1 MIKAIIFDLD
11 TSIID
16 FLTFKVE
23 SAKSAANEMVRQ
35 GLNCSDLTLYGKI
48 FSIYEKEGLDYQKTF
63 HDVLL
68 SFNLSPDDFE
78 RIQQSAI
85 GAYLKRKFETLKP
98 FPFVKTTLFRLP
110 LNIKKI
116 GISLSPRNKVWQR
129 LVITSLEND
138 FSPVF
143 SKDTSPN
150 LPDLINL
157 SLGQFGIHSS
167 EALFVSSDEKKL
179 TAAKNLSL
187 KTCFT
192 KYGSLRKPQNTWD
205 YSIDSFDQLTSIIR
219 FS

>member
-1 MIKAIIFDLD
+1 MIGAIIFDLD

-23 SAKSAANEMVRQ
+23 SAKSAAREMVRQ
-35 GLNCSDLTLYGKI
+35 GLNSPELTLYGKI

-63 HDVLL
+63 HDTLIP
-68 SFNLSPDDFE
+68 FNLSPDDFE

-98 FPFVKTTLFRLP
+98 FPSVKSTLFRFP

-138 FSPVF
+138 FSLVL

-150 LPDLINL
+150 TQDLIKL
-157 SLGQFGIHSS
+157 SLGQLGIHSS

-179 TAAKNLSL
+179 AAAKNLSL

-192 KYGSLRKPQNTWD
+192 KYGSLRKPQSSWD
-205 YSIDSFDQLTSIIR
+205 YTIDSFDQLVSIL
-219 FS
+219 

>member
-23 SAKSAANEMVRQ
+23 SSKAAASEMVRQ
-35 GLNCSDLTLYGKI
+35 GINSSEISLYGRI

-63 HDVLL
+63 HDVLVP
-68 SFNLSPDDFE
+68 FNLSLDDFE
-78 RIQQSAI
+78 RIQQAAI

-98 FPFVKTTLFRLP
+98 FSSVKSTLFRIP

-138 FSPVF
+138 FSLIL
-143 SKDTSPN
+143 SKDNSAN
-150 LPDLINL
+150 VEELIKL
-157 SLGQFGIHSS
+157 SLGHFGIHAS
-167 EALFVSSDEKKL
+167 EVLFVCADEKKL
-179 TAAKNLSL
+179 HIAKNLSL
-187 KTCFT
+187 KTCFA
-192 KYGSLRKPQNTWD
+192 KYGSLKKSSASHD
-205 YSIDSFDQLTSIIR
+205 YSIDSFDLLSNIL
-219 FS
+219 

>member
-68 SFNLSPDDFE
+68 PFNLSPDDFE

-192 KYGSLRKPQNTWD
+192 KYGSLRKPQNNWD
-205 YSIDSFDQLTSIIR
+205 YSIDSFDQLTSII
-219 FS
+219 